1 MYKLSPKKIIK
12 QYDLN
17 NRLFK
22 ISVPDESPII
32 ETSLAELKLPAKY
45 MLCMMKIHRKSQE
58 GINLLPMTYQE
69 MAGPTS
75 VIHAKDEL
83 YVQGEVEDIRRFVE
97 DYHLEMQGLVEGK
110 PMNWYRSILALRRY
124 CSHPIRAL
132 SMKRLALSDSEKNII

>member
-1 MYKLSPKKIIK
+1 MIKTAHKAMKAINFRPKIIK

-22 ISVPDESPII
+22 ISVPEESPII

-83 YVQGEVEDIRRFVE
+83 YVQGEIEDIHRFVE

-110 PMNWYRSILALRRY
+110 PMN
-124 CSHPIRAL
+124 
-132 SMKRLALSDSEKNII
+132 